1 MDKQLMMHL
10 FQLEM
15 MVLVV
20 ELGFDAESNTV
31 SIY

>member
-1 MDKQLMMHL
+1 MMHL

-15 MVLVV
+15 MMVLVL
-20 ELGFDAESNTV
+20 EWGFDAESNTV